1 LRRAWVAKIST
12 QTAAARKRDCVTK
25 VTEQMSRLSDY
36 ACQEIG
42 ETTMKTVLAGL
53 AFAIALAFASQ
64 ASALPYCANS
74 TWQHGHYSCANYD
87 E

>member
-1 LRRAWVAKIST
+1 
-12 QTAAARKRDCVTK
+12 
-25 VTEQMSRLSDY
+25 
-36 ACQEIG
+36 
-42 ETTMKTVLAGL
+42 MKTVLAGI

-64 ASALPYCANS
+64 ASAHPYCGNS